1 MSGRT
6 VDYRGL
12 FASLGALGWF
22 AILAAALAI
31 VVAIRVLVPFSAT
44 VLGGAGA
51 EGTDPESLQL
61 ARFAERYQESYQRD
75 GQRFVGRSAFFVPPA
90 PVPPP
95 PPPPPPR
102 DPVETPPARDPGPP
116 PPPSSYGGPKIAY
129 VWDNQVTFENDM
141 TLTAGGEG
149 ESGVEVLETNLPWS
163 VKVRWREVEF
173 DVQLFERTT
182 QSFLVDPSE
191 NNDQADDRSGEL

>member
-1 MSGRT
+1 MSDRT

-12 FASLGALGWF
+12 LSSVGALGWF
-22 AILAAALAI
+22 AILAAFLAI
-31 VVAIRVLVPFSAT
+31 VIAFRVLVPFSAT
-44 VLGGAGA
+44 VFGGNGTEGA
-51 EGTDPESLQL
+51 DPESLQL
-61 ARFAERYQESYQRD
+61 ARYAERYQEAYQRD

-102 DPVETPPARDPGPP
+102 EPVVDERPRDPGPP

-129 VWDNQVTFENDM
+129 VWDDRVTFENDM

-182 QSFLVDPSE
+182 KSFLVDPSE